1 MEGKLNIFYNEEVKP
16 IEQRIEDKETDCAN
30 DPVKLQVMRIH
41 NEDRVFQNDRLYYDE
56 AGQRIAS
63 HIVYKDFVSITIT
76 YLQMTFFTLHPKD
89 IFGGRVVLLK
99 NDLKPPGEE
108 LDTIEELV
116 QMKKRESK
124 RDQGTLSVVSP
135 PYLTEL

>member
-63 HIVYKDFVSITIT
+63 HIVYKDFVSIA
-76 YLQMTFFTLHPKD
+76 
-89 IFGGRVVLLK
+89 
-99 NDLKPPGEE
+99 
-108 LDTIEELV
+108 
-116 QMKKRESK
+116 
-124 RDQGTLSVVSP
+124 
-135 PYLTEL
+135 